1 VKKLALLMIVSLC
14 SVSVLGNG
22 APGAPAKTT
31 KIKIYLVAVGDDG
44 YSGKRIGCSDS
55 LVEVPRE
62 IAPTNS
68 PLLAALNELLS
79 VNEPIQKRV
88 DLELGN
94 YWKGSDLKVASAT
107 IRNGTATIKIT
118 GQLSVA
124 GVCDEPRITEQI
136 NATAKQFRS
145 VKRVRVLVN
154 GERLADAI
162 R

>member
-1 VKKLALLMIVSLC
+1 MKSIVLLIIISLC
-14 SVSVLGNG
+14 SVSVLGKG
-22 APGAPAKTT
+22 ALGVPAKTT

-62 IAPTNS
+62 IAPTSS
-68 PLLAALNELLS
+68 PLKAALEELLS
-79 VNEPIQKRV
+79 ITEPIQKRV

-94 YWKGSDLKVASAT
+94 YWKGTDLKVASAT
-107 IRNGTATIKIT
+107 IRKGTATIKIT

-124 GVCDEPRITEQI
+124 GVCDEPRITEQV

-145 VKRVRVLVN
+145 VKRVRVFVN
-154 GERLADAI
+154 GEPLKDAI